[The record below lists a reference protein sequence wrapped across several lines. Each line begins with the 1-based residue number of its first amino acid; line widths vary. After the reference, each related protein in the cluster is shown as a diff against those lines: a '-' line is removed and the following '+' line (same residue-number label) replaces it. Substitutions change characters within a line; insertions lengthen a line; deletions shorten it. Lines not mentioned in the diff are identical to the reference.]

1 MSLLLCN
8 LCGDIHSPTWCEKK
22 KQHLRRRE
30 LNWYN
35 TVIGV
40 AEIEAGKFAVRI
52 LWLNAIGFEY
62 KNTFQS
68 FAEAE
73 AVLVKVREVKS
84 INELLWTK
92 TNIYNPAQADGW
104 ECRKFAAPKEKE
116 RERGGESLDLDDGLY
131 SDMD

>member
-1 MSLLLCN
+1 
-8 LCGDIHSPTWCEKK
+8 
-22 KQHLRRRE
+22 
-30 LNWYN
+30 
-35 TVIGV
+35 VIGV

-62 KNTFQS
+62 KKTFQS

-84 INELLWTK
+84 INTFLWTK

-104 ECRKFAAPKEKE
+104 ECKKFTAPKEKK
-116 RERGGESLDLDDGLY
+116 RGGESIDPDDCLY
-131 SDMD
+131 GDMD